1 MSPFRY
7 MKTTQ
12 EIRALEALEVD
23 SKDREFKDF
32 HFRSRRSTIP
42 SAWDDIHHTRKAHSW
57 KDNRHTQWH

>member
-32 HFRSRRSTIP
+32 HFRSRRAAIP
-42 SAWDDIHHTRKAHSW
+42 SAWDDIHRARKAHSW